1 MAGAHHEDDVGGDP
15 ACWLDR
21 VCPECGGFVD
31 NDEDHICR
39 PSVEPAADPPGAG
52 PMRP

>member
-1 MAGAHHEDDVGGDP
+1 VSDGGQPDDRDLGGDP

-31 NDEDHICR
+31 DAETHDCAER
-39 PSVEPAADPPGAG
+39 LGGS
-52 PMRP
+52 

>member
-1 MAGAHHEDDVGGDP
+1 VSGTAPDDDLGGDP

-31 NDEDHICR
+31 DDDDHVCR
-39 PSVEPAADPPGAG
+39 PSVEPAAEPPGAAST
-52 PMRP
+52 PP